1 MNFALFIKSFESIA
15 TKLYPKMLLDD
26 AVSMFL
32 DLKIDPFIYQQDR
45 KYDKNDEIKK
55 AFDKMDNP
63 EIKLILKKLGDII
76 LPFYTKFANLQIIK
90 MKCNFISFLIFI

>member
-1 MNFALFIKSFESIA
+1 
-15 TKLYPKMLLDD
+15 MLLDD

-63 EIKLILKKLGDII
+63 
-76 LPFYTKFANLQIIK
+76 
-90 MKCNFISFLIFI
+90 